1 MKGED
6 FLKII
11 GDIDDKYI
19 SECEEY
25 KPRNMKKLLPVA
37 RCIGAAASICLL
49 IASFVLLIRI
59 DNRGESVPNTS
70 TLLSGEFAGP
80 YKEIIYYDGWREDYI
95 SDGNLSVEE
104 MGADGSFEDMASG
117 DLDKYITIVSG
128 NFYWGS
134 KHVNGYVCMTKELS
148 NMYNAVKSEDI
159 LIAVYVGERTG
170 VSEARVYEEFIKP
183 LNVAEDYM
191 RKRIIYISPKQIPGL
206 TCPKD
211 MKIFFDVVRK

>member
-6 FLKII
+6 LLKII
-11 GDIDDKYI
+11 GEIDDKYI
-19 SECEEY
+19 RECEEY
-25 KPRNMKKLLPVA
+25 KPRKKINIFAVVRYVA
-37 RCIGAAASICLL
+37 AAASVCLL

-80 YKEIIYYDGWREDYI
+80 YKEIMYYDGWREDYI
-95 SDGNLSVEE
+95 SDGNLSMEE
-104 MGADGSFEDMASG
+104 MGADGSFEDMASEG
-117 DLDKYITIVSG
+117 LDKYITTVSG

-170 VSEARVYEEFIKP
+170 VSEARVYEEFIKS